1 MKLPT
6 KQQYDES
13 GLAGKLGRWVR
24 TSDALQ
30 DPLTVVLM
38 FGAILL
44 TLVVMTFNS
53 FRDTLLIAA
62 AVAFVASVSSFYWRY
77 SVGDA
82 RVYADRLRELIIQED
97 LTRKDQETQ
106 TFLETRDTLR
116 TGFTSIGSGE
126 GIRELDR
133 MSNEFDQLQDAVSRW
148 PKSSIISIGH
158 IPALADAT
166 YEEGLNALGSALEL
180 LISIDASERKCLE
193 IDAKALETDIQA
205 LQEDETKSIRLELRM
220 ARLAELEERLELL
233 NRQEIRAEEF
243 LLRSSLIEGALNRT
257 RIELASL
264 RVDSSDGSV
273 DAVSDV
279 LQKTIDQAREVL
291 EEMRELGF

>member
-1 MKLPT
+1 MKLPP

-13 GLAGKLGRWVR
+13 GFAGKLGRWVR

-30 DPLTVVLM
+30 DPITVVPM

-44 TLVVMTFNS
+44 TLVAITFNA
-53 FRDTLLIAA
+53 FRDPLLIAA
-62 AVAFVASVSSFYWRY
+62 AIAFVASASSFYWRF
-77 SVGDA
+77 SV
-82 RVYADRLRELIIQED
+82 RFTREHADGLQDLNIQEE
-97 LTRKDQETQ
+97 LAGKGPERKKH
-106 TFLETRDTLR
+106 LETLEAPK
-116 TGFTSIGSGE
+116 TGFTSIGFDE

-148 PKSSIISIGH
+148 PKSSIVSIGH
-158 IPALADAT
+158 IPALAEAT
-166 YEEGLNALGSALEL
+166 YEEGLNVLSSALEL

-193 IDAKALETDIQA
+193 IDAKALESDIQA
-205 LQEDETKSIRLELRM
+205 LQEDETQSVRLELRVS
-220 ARLAELEERLELL
+220 RLAELKARLGLL
-233 NRQEIRAEEF
+233 SRQEIRAEEF